1 MNAAELEAGFA
12 AMGVEKGGTA
22 LVHSSFKSL
31 GQVDGGP
38 QAVLDALLALLG
50 PEGTLVMPTYNFT
63 SWTEGHYFDLS
74 HTKSEMGVL
83 TELARRS
90 PGFQRTGH
98 PIYSFAA
105 SGRLAGEL
113 AAVESVPSYGPGSV
127 FDLLHQEDAVIVS
140 LGLGFNAT
148 FTMTH
153 HVESISGACR
163 YRYEKPF
170 SGIYVGRD
178 GSPSLK
184 TYSMMVRDVSRGV
197 QTDIVPAMS
206 RLVEQGVIKEHRVGE
221 ARCHSSRSRD
231 FVAGL
236 LPIVRDFPEM
246 LHKLG
251 KPS

>member
-1 MNAAELEAGFA
+1 MNRDQLKAHFA
-12 AMGVEKGGTA
+12 AMGVERGRTA

-31 GQVDGGP
+31 GPVEGGP
-38 QAVLDALLALLG
+38 QAALDALLELLG
-50 PEGTLVMPTYNFT
+50 PDGTLVLPTYNFT
-63 SWTEGHYFDLS
+63 SWTEGHYFDLA
-74 HTKSEMGVL
+74 HTKSEMGAL
-83 TELARRS
+83 TEMARRS
-90 PGFQRTGH
+90 PRFQRTGH

-113 AAVESVPSYGPGSV
+113 ASVDSVTSYGPGSV
-127 FDLLHQEDAVIVS
+127 FDRLHSEDAVIVS

-178 GSPSLK
+178 GVPALK

-197 QTDIVPAMS
+197 QTDIIPAMT
-206 RLVEQGVIKEHRVGE
+206 RLVAEGAIKEHRIDE
-221 ARCHSSRSRD
+221 ALCHHSRSRD
-231 FVAGL
+231 FVAAL
-236 LPIVRDFPEM
+236 LPIVRDSPEM